1 MASVISVIDQGEAR
15 LKTIYPPGVIGTER
29 TVMLFDTDIDSR
41 SLINDDWNLFIWK
54 IMMLIYHSI
63 RG

>member
-1 MASVISVIDQGEAR
+1 MASVISVIDQGEAQ

-41 SLINDDWNLFIWK
+41 SLINDDCDLFIWK
-54 IMMLIYHSI
+54 IMMLIYHPI